1 MLFHDHRLYIYRVF
15 PTVGGWGG
23 PPPTSHKFAHFPP
36 LRKMPPSRLPTHQIF
51 IATLTP
57 THPPP
62 QKNVSSPLTKQQFS
76 SYNPIKIAFLA
87 VVLLLLHFSFNFI
100 LFGHTGYV
108 NFDFQLMFSI
118 HRKQFLAL
126 KKVRIVKITP
136 PQVSFAR
143 QKKFSPVKFPILP

>member
-1 MLFHDHRLYIYRVF
+1 MLKTCLIKLHSLCYFMITDYIYIGFSLLSGDGEALLPLAINLLISPHLEKCPPVDSP
-15 PTVGGWGG
+15 PTKFLSPPS
-23 PPPTSHKFAHFPP
+23 PPPT
-36 LRKMPPSRLPTHQIF
+36 LPR
-51 IATLTP
+51 
-57 THPPP
+57 

-76 SYNPIKIAFLA
+76 SYNPIKTAFLA

-136 PQVSFAR
+136 PQVPFAR
-143 QKKFSPVKFPILP
+143 